1 MPSEGLNIK
10 NSDKLPEYKES
21 LFPYKTTFKH
31 ICRNILDK
39 NKKCIYSF

>member
-10 NSDKLPEYKES
+10 NSDKLPKYKES

-31 ICRNILDK
+31 IYVEI
-39 NKKCIYSF
+39 F